1 MNENSQP
8 AASPATAAGAGPA
21 ALRSLTRN
29 ALGQIVAQLDGREP
43 VVDVRVA
50 RCFPWTLPDTYIS
63 LRDSLGKELALLK
76 TLDELDAA
84 SRQLVEQ
91 ELREKA
97 FSPRIQAV
105 LDYKDEFGV
114 VSISARTDRGDVTF
128 QIRSRDDIR
137 LLSPTRA
144 LFRDADG
151 NTYELPDLAAL
162 DAASRRYLEEYF

>member
-8 AASPATAAGAGPA
+8 VASPAASGGAA
-21 ALRSLTRN
+21 ALRSLARN
-29 ALGQIVAQLDGREP
+29 ALGQIVAHLDGREEP

-63 LRDSLGKELALLK
+63 LRDGHGKELALLK
-76 TLDELDAA
+76 TLDGLDPA

-162 DAASRRYLEEYF
+162 DAASRRYLEGYF

>member
-8 AASPATAAGAGPA
+8 VASPATHAGAA
-21 ALRSLTRN
+21 AVRSLARN
-29 ALGQIVAQLDGREP
+29 ALGQIVAHLDGREA

-63 LRDSLGKELALLK
+63 LRDALGKELALLK
-76 TLDELDAA
+76 TLDGLDAA

-105 LDYKDEFGV
+105 MDYKDEFGV

>member
-1 MNENSQP
+1 M
-8 AASPATAAGAGPA
+8 ATYRK
-21 ALRSLTRN
+21 LVVVSFVTVTFHREYRHHF
-29 ALGQIVAQLDGREP
+29 GR
-43 VVDVRVA
+43 
-50 RCFPWTLPDTYIS
+50 T
-63 LRDSLGKELALLK
+63 
-76 TLDELDAA
+76 

-162 DAASRRYLEEYF
+162 DPASRRYLEEYF